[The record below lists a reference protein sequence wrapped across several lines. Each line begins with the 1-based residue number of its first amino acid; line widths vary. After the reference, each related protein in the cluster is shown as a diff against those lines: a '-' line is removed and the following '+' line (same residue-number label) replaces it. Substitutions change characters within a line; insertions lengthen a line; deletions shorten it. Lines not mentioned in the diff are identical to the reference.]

1 MNSLKLSWKNL
12 IHKPL
17 SMLLSLVLFALGV
30 GLISMLLLLDK
41 QVQDKFDKNLA
52 GIDLVIGAKGSPLQ
66 LILSSMYHID
76 SPTGNISIKE
86 ARPFMNPKHPLI
98 KSAIPL
104 SIGDSHKGYR
114 IIGTIHEY
122 VDSLYR
128 VNIGTGKLWMEDLE
142 VTIGATVARE
152 LNLSI
157 GSNFHS
163 AHGLGTDEI
172 MMHDDVDAFKV
183 VGIFAESGTVV
194 DQLILTNPQSIWKVH
209 DHDHG
214 KAEGGHD
221 HEGHDHEGHD
231 HEGHDHEGHDHEGHD
246 HEGHDHEGHD
256 HGHEH
261 TTATPKKALTDEVDK
276 EITSLLV
283 KYRNNRDWRSL
294 NLARNIDENTD
305 LKAANPAYEI
315 NHLYSMMGVGTEALT
330 TLAWIIVFVS
340 GLSIFISLFSSL
352 KERRY
357 ELALLRVMG
366 ASRFKVFSLIILEGL
381 ILAILGYLIGLG
393 LSHLGME
400 LLADHLKAAYQ
411 YNFTGKIFLQK
422 ELYLLAGALFIGFV
436 AAVIP
441 AIQASRTDISKTLTE
456 S

>member
-12 IHKPL
+12 THKPL

-114 IIGTIHEY
+114 IIGTTHEY

-128 VNIGTGKLWMEDLE
+128 VNIGTGKLWVEDLE

-152 LNLSI
+152 LKLSI

-214 KAEGGHD
+214 GEGGGHDHGHDHGATAEHDHDDHD
-221 HEGHDHEGHD
+221 HEGHDHDD
-231 HEGHDHEGHDHEGHD
+231 HEGHDHS
-246 HEGHDHEGHD
+246 
-256 HGHEH
+256 EH
-261 TTATPKKALTDEVDK
+261 ATATPRKALTDEVDK

-366 ASRFKVFSLIILEGL
+366 ASRVKVFSLIILEGL
-381 ILAILGYLIGLG
+381 ILAVLGYLIGLG

-400 LLADHLKAAYQ
+400 LLAGHLKAAYQ

-422 ELYLLAGALFIGFV
+422 ELYLLAGALLIGFV

>member
-1 MNSLKLSWKNL
+1 MNSFLLSWKNL
-12 IHKPL
+12 VNKPL
-17 SMLLSLVLFALGV
+17 SMILSLVLFALGV

-104 SIGDSHKGYR
+104 SIGDSYKGYR
-114 IIGTIHEY
+114 IIGTVHEY
-122 VDSLYR
+122 VDSLYPAA
-128 VNIGTGKLWMEDLE
+128 IAQGQLWEKDLE
-142 VTIGATVARE
+142 VTIGATVASE
-152 LNLSI
+152 LGLKLTST
-157 GSNFHS
+157 FHS
-163 AHGLGTDEI
+163 AHGLGTDEL
-172 MMHDDVDAFKV
+172 MVHDDVEGFKV
-183 VGIFAESGTVV
+183 VGILAETGSVI

-209 DHDHG
+209 DH
-214 KAEGGHD
+214 E
-221 HEGHDHEGHD
+221 EGHDHEGHD
-231 HEGHDHEGHDHEGHD
+231 HEGHDHEGHDHDEHD
-246 HEGHDHEGHD
+246 HEAHHHE
-256 HGHEH
+256 
-261 TTATPKKALTDEVDK
+261 TAPKAKALIDELDK
-276 EITSLLV
+276 DITSLLV
-283 KYRNNRDWRSL
+283 TYRNKRDWRSL

-315 NHLYSMMGVGTEALT
+315 NHLYSMMGVGTEALK

-357 ELALLRVMG
+357 ELALMRVMG
-366 ASRFKVFSLIILEGL
+366 ASRVKLFSLIILEGL
-381 ILAILGYLIGLG
+381 ILAVLGYLIGLG

-400 LLADHLKAAYQ
+400 LLAGHLKEAYQ
-411 YNFTGKIFLQK
+411 YSFTGKIFLQK
-422 ELYLLAGALFIGFV
+422 ELYLLIGALLIGFV
-436 AAVIP
+436 AAIIP